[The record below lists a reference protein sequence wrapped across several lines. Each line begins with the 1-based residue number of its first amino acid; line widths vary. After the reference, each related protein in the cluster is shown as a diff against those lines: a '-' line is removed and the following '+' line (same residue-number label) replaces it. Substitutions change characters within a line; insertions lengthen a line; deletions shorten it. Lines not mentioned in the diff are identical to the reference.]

1 MGTITVEYSSN
12 LYWLGRY
19 VERVYTTL
27 NTFFNYCDKTLDK
40 DKNSY
45 KDFLGRLEIED
56 KYGDYKR
63 FIRGYLYDE
72 ADSFSVSSSFRF
84 AHDNALVCRNVVG
97 SEALAYIQLAID
109 AFNASRE
116 RENPRLSLMPAID
129 YLLAFWGSI
138 DDKIAS
144 GEARTIVKCGKL
156 VERLDLYFRFS
167 YDHKLINSE
176 YEKLCY
182 LLSRVRKG
190 FCNAR
195 HLAVLVEV
203 LAIEESY
210 KARLDEVLD
219 SLSRLFEEE
228 RAA

>member
-1 MGTITVEYSSN
+1 
-12 LYWLGRY
+12 
-19 VERVYTTL
+19 
-27 NTFFNYCDKTLDK
+27 
-40 DKNSY
+40 
-45 KDFLGRLEIED
+45 
-56 KYGDYKR
+56 
-63 FIRGYLYDE
+63 
-72 ADSFSVSSSFRF
+72 
-84 AHDNALVCRNVVG
+84 
-97 SEALAYIQLAID
+97 
-109 AFNASRE
+109 
-116 RENPRLSLMPAID
+116 MPAID

-138 DDKIAS
+138 DDKIAN
-144 GEARTIVKCGKL
+144 GEARTIIKCGKL

-176 YEKLCY
+176 YEKLCHV
-182 LLSRVRKG
+182 LARVRKG

-228 RAA
+228 QAA